1 MDDISLIHFATF
13 SAFKR
18 MYLIKLYRFN
28 NKVNISIMQQIE
40 KLALNYSVNNND
52 ATIFEGKRVKD
63 KTRAIPNRLCLCQL
77 IFKSPWPKRNF

>member
-1 MDDISLIHFATF
+1 
-13 SAFKR
+13 
-18 MYLIKLYRFN
+18 
-28 NKVNISIMQQIE
+28 MQQIE